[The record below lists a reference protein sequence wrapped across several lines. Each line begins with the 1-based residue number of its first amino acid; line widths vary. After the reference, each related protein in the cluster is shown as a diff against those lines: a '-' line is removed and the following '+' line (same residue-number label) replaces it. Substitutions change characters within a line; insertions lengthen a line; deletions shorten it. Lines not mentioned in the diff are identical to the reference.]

1 MSGAAPKLN
10 AIQRMFRFTGMEKGM
25 GSLFACVILG
35 FNIGSLI
42 DRSDTNSMVIFR
54 DKSSLYGGRVKEGDP
69 PSWPSQEVWW
79 T

>member
-10 AIQRMFRFTGMEKGM
+10 AIQRAFRFTGLERGM
-25 GSLFACVILG
+25 GPLFGCVILG
-35 FNIGSLI
+35 FNVGAIL

-54 DKSSLYGGRVKEGDP
+54 DKSALYGGRVKEGQQP
-69 PSWPSQEVWW
+69 TWPSKETWW

>member
-10 AIQRMFRFTGMEKGM
+10 AIQRLFRFTGMEQGM
-25 GSLFACVILG
+25 AAVFGCVILG
-35 FNIGSLI
+35 FNIGAII

-54 DKSSLYGGRVKEGDP
+54 DKSALYGGHVKEGDP
-69 PSWPSQEVWW
+69 PSWPSQEVYW

>member
-10 AIQRMFRFTGMEKGM
+10 AIQRAFRFTGLERGM
-25 GSLFACVILG
+25 SSVFGCVFFG
-35 FNIGSLI
+35 FHIGSLI

-54 DKSSLYGGRVKEGDP
+54 DKSALYGGRVKEGEQP
-69 PSWPSQEVWW
+69 TWPSQEVWW